1 MSNKKLAK
9 NIGSMSSAVFLSRIS
24 GLARDIFMTG
34 FFGTTYVADAFNAA
48 YQIPN
53 LLRKLFGEGA
63 LSAAFIPIYNE
74 IKLKEGKS
82 GQIKFALNVLSL
94 LSLFLLVLC
103 LLGIF
108 LAPLIVRLL
117 APGFDAQTYTL
128 AVKLT
133 KILFPYLFLIGLSST
148 LISIANSHDYFFIP
162 GLSSAFLNLA
172 MIGTPAI
179 FILLHQNTSSVS
191 QITFLSFG
199 VILGGVLQTVVN
211 LPLLKRIGYKLKVD
225 LNIKGEAIHSVWK
238 RFLPGVAGLA
248 IREVNLA
255 ADLIIA
261 SFLATGGLAALSY
274 GNRLM
279 QLPLGVFGVSAGVAV
294 LPLFSRLSSEA
305 KWDDLAKRLRFTF
318 ITLSLIMLPVTAFII
333 GTGRDVIRILFMR
346 GKFDL
351 TSLNQ
356 TYEALVFYSIGLLFF
371 ALNRILIP
379 IFYANKDT
387 KTPVKISAVIV
398 VINITL
404 NLILM
409 KFMGLAG
416 LAFATSISAFIHF
429 VILIKTMNRKL
440 PKIQLPEI
448 QNSVVKILFIS
459 LVIFVAAY
467 FINRFVP
474 AESTLQTVIRL
485 LIHSTAGLLIF
496 VSGALLLKIEN
507 SRKILKKLWKR

>member
-1 MSNKKLAK
+1 
-9 NIGSMSSAVFLSRIS
+9 MSSAVFLSRIS

-34 FFGTTYVADAFNAA
+34 FFGTTYVADAFNASF
-48 YQIPN
+48 QIPN

-74 IKLKEGKS
+74 IKLKEGKK
-82 GQIKFALNVLSL
+82 GQINFALNVLSL
-94 LSLFLLVLC
+94 LSAFLLILC
-103 LLGIF
+103 IVGIF
-108 LAPLIVRLL
+108 LAPVIVKLL
-117 APGFDAQTYTL
+117 APGFDAQTYDL
-128 AVKLT
+128 SVKLT

-179 FILLHQNTSSVS
+179 FILMNENTSTVS
-191 QITFLSFG
+191 LITVLSYG
-199 VILGGVLQTVVN
+199 VITGGVLQTVVN
-211 LPLLKRIGYKLKVD
+211 LPLLRCIGYKLKVN
-225 LNIKGEAIHSVWK
+225 LNVKGEAIKSVWK

-261 SFLATGGLAALSY
+261 SFLTTGGLAALSY

-318 ITLSLIMLPVTAFII
+318 ITLAFIMLPVTAFII
-333 GTGRDVIRILFMR
+333 GTGRDIIRILFMR

-351 TSLNQ
+351 LSLNQ
-356 TYEALVFYSIGLLFF
+356 TYEALIFYSMGLLFF

-387 KTPVKISAVIV
+387 KTPVKISAIIV

-404 NLILM
+404 NIILM
-409 KFMGLAG
+409 QFMGLAG
-416 LAFATSISAFIHF
+416 LAFATSISALIHF

-448 QNSVVKILFIS
+448 QNSVGKILIIS
-459 LVIFVAAY
+459 VLIFVATFFLNK
-467 FINRFVP
+467 FII
-474 AESTLQTVIRL
+474 ADTQLQTAVRL
-485 LIHSTAGLLIF
+485 LINSFTGIIIF
-496 VSGALLLKIEN
+496 MGGALLLKIEN
-507 SRKILKKLWKR
+507 SREMLKKLLRK